1 MKTTSRRRAY
11 QVLFESSGPNDKA
24 IGFKNRLVSFRRAH
38 RIAKFL
44 RERGHQIR
52 VRYFG
57 EINLPIPNRGFA

>member
-1 MKTTSRRRAY
+1 MKTTSKRRAY
-11 QVLFESSGPNDKA
+11 QVLLETNGPWDKA
-24 IGFKNRLVSFRRAH
+24 IGFKCRLVSFRRAH

-57 EINLPIPNRGFA
+57 EVNLPIPNRGFA